1 MGIGVFEAGEPYVP
15 APEPGWELTEAGPDE
30 QRHTSKTFSVDILLS
45 LPSKGRLPDTVYGYF
60 PSEGGKHDTQYQFK
74 PKKQLGESLYCLE
87 ANIKAPPRRDGTSY
101 GPRPNTL
108 NSWRKAAI
116 RVTSMFPTCTSRDT
130 AHQPGS
136 LRCENE
142 SRFAS
147 CALAMRL
154 YPDRSTG
161 SNLDHRHSGRGL
173 DTRRAG
179 GSRRCGRSQ
188 CSNHLKQLGLALHSY
203 VSASSVLPIN
213 DDYYSFQSR
222 LLPYLELVALYN
234 SINYQPP
241 DSGANKT
248 VRTTTISLFLC
259 PSDGM
264 EPPWQGWNNYGGNVG
279 TGRQYGGPDGLIGQP
294 SILVPDGGS
303 QTAAMAE
310 GREGARP

>member
-1 MGIGVFEAGEPYVP
+1 MRIGEADYTLIEVLVVISIIAILVAVLIP
-15 APEPGWELTEAGPDE
+15 AVLAV
-30 QRHTSKTFSVDILLS
+30 R
-45 LPSKGRLPDTVYGYF
+45 
-60 PSEGGKHDTQYQFK
+60 EG
-74 PKKQLGESLYCLE
+74 
-87 ANIKAPPRRDGTSY
+87 AR
-101 GPRPNTL
+101 
-108 NSWRKAAI
+108 
-116 RVTSMFPTCTSRDT
+116 
-130 AHQPGS
+130 
-136 LRCENE
+136 
-142 SRFAS
+142 
-147 CALAMRL
+147 
-154 YPDRSTG
+154 
-161 SNLDHRHSGRGL
+161 
-173 DTRRAG
+173 
-179 GSRRCGRSQ
+179 RSQ

-222 LLPYLELVALYN
+222 LLPYLELVAFYN

-248 VRTTTISLFLC
+248 AHTTTISLFLC

-310 GREGARP
+310 GRRGGTPLTQPLFGRTVAILRMDRSTSFSVFVNKCKNIDITKLGPLSILNIRGETWLWAGVLPVLYTHALPVNNPSCHAAEMGYAVTAGSGHPGGANVLFADGRVQFVRDSVALSIWRAIGTRNGGEVVSSSAY